1 MTLEGESKLIT
12 CRVCGV
18 IMVKLVRD
26 ICPKCFL
33 EEEKVFQKV
42 RDFLRANN
50 GASLEDIAKHTACK
64 IEQVEA
70 FVRSGRL
77 ERIGVKKV
85 PHPCQLCQTTIYEG
99 VVCQECKKTLKEQ
112 VNSLKPDSAESEKD
126 KPEKKPDSLKDSG
139 KDVPVSGKK
148 GTGTV
153 GHVGKRTK

>member
-1 MTLEGESKLIT
+1 MTFEGESKLIT

-18 IMVKLVRD
+18 IMVRLVRD
-26 ICPKCFL
+26 ICPKCFV
-33 EEEKVFQKV
+33 EEEQVFQKV

-50 GASLEDIAKHTACK
+50 GASLEDIAKHTNCK

-112 VNSLKPDSAESEKD
+112 VNLLKPDSGETGKE
-126 KPEKKPDSLKDSG
+126 KPDKTHESKSSTKDI
-139 KDVPVSGKK
+139 PVSTKK
-148 GTGTV
+148 DTGTS